1 MNGES
6 FAANLESYKVF
17 YYIAKYGSITAAA
30 ERMYLTQPTVTKA
43 IHKLE
48 ERLGCTLFIRT
59 KRGVRLTPEGQ
70 LLWRRVEPACN
81 MLLAGERE
89 LRAVKTL
96 TGGTLTI
103 VSTEMSF
110 STYILPAL
118 SLFLESHPEVKVK
131 CKNALNGRMV
141 ELLQEGEAD
150 LAVIHAPFDSSS
162 VTVIR
167 EIDRNYEC
175 LVGSQR
181 FRSLAA
187 RPRTVQELAEYPFIS
202 MPSGSSSREY
212 IESYFRRGGV
222 RFEPDIELTTVE
234 LAIQAVSGGFGIGT
248 LPERLISDRIASG
261 EMCRI
266 DLTDPLP
273 PRRVCLI
280 SGKNSALSL
289 TARAFVDECLPEARA

>member
-1 MNGES
+1 
-6 FAANLESYKVF
+6 
-17 YYIAKYGSITAAA
+17 
-30 ERMYLTQPTVTKA
+30 
-43 IHKLE
+43 
-48 ERLGCTLFIRT
+48 
-59 KRGVRLTPEGQ
+59 
-70 LLWRRVEPACN
+70 
-81 MLLAGERE
+81 
-89 LRAVKTL
+89 
-96 TGGTLTI
+96 
-103 VSTEMSF
+103 
-110 STYILPAL
+110 
-118 SLFLESHPEVKVK
+118 KVK

-212 IESYFRRGGV
+212 IESYFQRGGV

-248 LPERLISDRIASG
+248 LPERLIADRIASG
-261 EMCRI
+261 ELCRI

-280 SGKNSALSL
+280 SGKNSDLSL
-289 TARAFVDECLPEARA
+289 TAQAFVNECLPEVGA